1 MRSVERS
8 LCGSNARAPPAVC
21 ITMDGAY
28 RRECSSL
35 HSRRGIDGLSALV
48 QTQLSADVLSGQ
60 LFIFRGRRGDR
71 VKILWA
77 DADGLCLLYKRLNR
91 GKFTWTHAAD
101 GAVLLTGAQL
111 SALLEGID
119 WRRGHR
125 SVPTEEAPSPTVV
138 A

>member
-1 MRSVERS
+1 MLSV
-8 LCGSNARAPPAVC
+8 PAGVR
-21 ITMDGAY
+21 IWLVAGLTDM
-28 RRECSSL
+28 
-35 HSRRGIDGLSALV
+35 RRGIDGLSALV
-48 QTQLSADVLSGQ
+48 QTQLSAEVLSGQ

-119 WRRGHR
+119 WRRVHR

>member
-1 MRSVERS
+1 MLSV
-8 LCGSNARAPPAVC
+8 PAGVR
-21 ITMDGAY
+21 IWLVAGLTDM
-28 RRECSSL
+28 
-35 HSRRGIDGLSALV
+35 RRGIDGLSALV

-91 GKFTWTHAAD
+91 GKFTWTHVAD

-119 WRRGHR
+119 WRRVHR
-125 SVPTEEAPSPTVV
+125 NLPTEEAPSPTVV

>member
-1 MRSVERS
+1 MLSV
-8 LCGSNARAPPAVC
+8 PAGVS
-21 ITMDGAY
+21 IWLVAGLTDM
-28 RRECSSL
+28 
-35 HSRRGIDGLSALV
+35 RRGIDGLSALV
-48 QTQLSADVLSGQ
+48 QTQLSGRCALRAALHLQGAS
-60 LFIFRGRRGDR
+60 RGS

-91 GKFTWTHAAD
+91 GRFPWTHAAD

-119 WRRGHR
+119 WRRVHR

>member
-1 MRSVERS
+1 MLSI
-8 LCGSNARAPPAVC
+8 PAGVR
-21 ITMDGAY
+21 IWLVAGLTDM
-28 RRECSSL
+28 
-35 HSRRGIDGLSALV
+35 RRGMDGLSALV
-48 QTQLSADVLSGQ
+48 QTQLSANVLSGQ

-91 GKFTWTHAAD
+91 GRFTWTQAAD
-101 GAVLLTGAQL
+101 GAVLLTAAQL

-119 WRRGHR
+119 WRRVQR
-125 SVPTEEAPSPTVV
+125 MVPNEEPATPTVV